1 MKVPAPTKHVFV
13 TGGVASSLGKGLTAS
28 SLGNL
33 LKSRGL
39 RVTMQKLDPYLN
51 VDPGTMNPFQHG
63 EVFVTDDGAETDLD
77 IGHYE
82 RFLDTNLNQI
92 ANVTTGQVYSSVIAK
107 ERRGDYL
114 GDTVQVIPHITNE
127 IKDRVRE
134 MGSVPEG
141 ERPIDVVITEIGGT
155 VGDIESLP
163 FLEAPGRSATTS
175 AATTASSCTCPWSR
189 GSGRR
194 GSSRPSRRSTPSP
207 RCGRSASSPTP
218 SSAGRTGSCRTRSS
232 GRSP

>member
-1 MKVPAPTKHVFV
+1 MEKRSKHVFV

-28 SLGNL
+28 SLGRL
-33 LKSRGL
+33 LRSRGL
-39 RVTMQKLDPYLN
+39 HVTMQKLDPYLN

-92 ANVTTGQVYSSVIAK
+92 ANVTTGQVYSHVIAK

-127 IKDRVRE
+127 IKDRVLA
-134 MGSVPEG
+134 MGGPD
-141 ERPIDVVITEIGGT
+141 IDVVITEIGGT

-163 FLEAPGRSATTS
+163 FLEAARQVRHDLGRDN
-175 AATTASSCTCPWSR
+175 C
-189 GSGRR
+189 
-194 GSSRPSRRSTPSP
+194 
-207 RCGRSASSPTP
+207 
-218 SSAGRTGSCRTRSS
+218 
-232 GRSP
+232 